1 MPTITLAKTKPR
13 EVTRNKSA
21 YQKIYNTPRW
31 KRLRKFKVTEN
42 PICEVCAEKGITHVV
57 EEVHHKIPFDI
68 NEINEDL
75 AYDYDNL
82 ISLCITCHKEA
93 HEKLHQ
99 PLRHFPSNTEYRNA

>member
-13 EVTRNKSA
+13 EVTINKSA

-31 KRLRKFKVTEN
+31 KRLRKYKVTEN
-42 PICEVCAEKGITHVV
+42 PVCEVCAAKGLTEPVK
-57 EEVHHKIPFDI
+57 EVHHKIPFDI
-68 NEINEDL
+68 NDIDYDL

-82 ISLCITCHKEA
+82 ISLCIACHKEA

-99 PLRHFPSNTEYRNA
+99 PMRHFPTNTEYRNA